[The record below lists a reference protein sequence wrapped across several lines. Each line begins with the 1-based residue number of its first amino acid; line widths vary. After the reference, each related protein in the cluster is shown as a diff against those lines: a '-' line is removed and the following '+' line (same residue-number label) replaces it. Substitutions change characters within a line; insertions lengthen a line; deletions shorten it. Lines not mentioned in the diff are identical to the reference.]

1 VDRAEGRQPRS
12 PVDDACRRAVIDA
25 AKLCAGLGHIVEEGF
40 PRIAA
45 DEVTPAFV
53 TLWTASVAAAFDR
66 DIATLGREPGDD
78 EIEPLTR
85 ALAGFG
91 RARSAGDYLNAV
103 AALQRASRSVATFFA
118 DRDVWLTPTL
128 AEPPVP
134 LGTFDASPDDPTAG
148 FFRAASFVPFTPIAN
163 MTGQPAMSVPLAWSD
178 GLPIGVHFVGRFGDE
193 ATLFRLAAQLEA
205 ARPWRD
211 RVPPVSV

>member
-1 VDRAEGRQPRS
+1 MGGLVVEHAVTRSVRDSAALLDAPAGPDAGDPYWAPPPARPFLAEVGAPPGRLRIVFTTAALDGT

-25 AKLCAGLGHIVEEGF
+25 AKLCADLGHIVEEGF

-53 TLWTASVAAAFDR
+53 TLWTASVAAALDR

-118 DRDVWLTPTL
+118 DRDV
-128 AEPPVP
+128 
-134 LGTFDASPDDPTAG
+134 
-148 FFRAASFVPFTPIAN
+148 
-163 MTGQPAMSVPLAWSD
+163 
-178 GLPIGVHFVGRFGDE
+178 
-193 ATLFRLAAQLEA
+193 
-205 ARPWRD
+205 
-211 RVPPVSV
+211 